1 MSFIR
6 VLKAEVLKQHR
17 YLFQSKFIYFTLL
30 LWPILSF
37 INEYY
42 IFKPLDLKSSAIIMN
57 GLNTT
62 QSLLMFLL
70 TGYVGYLCF
79 WSMVQ
84 SAWEM
89 SDERNNGTLETI
101 FQSPVNRLAL
111 IYGRALGAI
120 FENVWMFFIFSIFL
134 FSFFNGNITN
144 FIVFL
149 LIVFIILI
157 FSATIWGGFM
167 NAIFLFSRDATFLF
181 YVFNN
186 PMSLFSGT
194 RIPVTVFPIWA
205 KVISAIFPLTH
216 VLVIIRSIFYQGKM
230 NFNLIDWT
238 KLAVSLLIIG
248 ILTAVIIR
256 KAEKNARIN
265 GNWTFY

>member
-1 MSFIR
+1 MNFVR
-6 VLKAEVLKQHR
+6 VLKAEVIKQHR
-17 YLFQSKFIYFTLL
+17 YLFQSKFVYFTLL

-37 INEYY
+37 VNEFYV
-42 IFKPLDLKSSAIIMN
+42 FKPFDLKGSAIIID
-57 GLNTT
+57 GLNAT
-62 QSLLMFLL
+62 QSLLIFLL

-89 SDERNNGTLETI
+89 SDERSNGTLETI
-101 FQSPVNRLAL
+101 FQSPVNRQAL

-120 FENVWMFFIFSIFL
+120 FENTWMFIIFSIFMY
-134 FSFFNGNITN
+134 SFFYSNLANLIA
-144 FIVFL
+144 FL
-149 LIVFIILI
+149 PIVFIILI
-157 FSATIWGGFM
+157 ISATIWGGFM

-205 KVISAIFPLTH
+205 KVISTIFPLTH
-216 VLVIIRSIFYQGKM
+216 VLVIIRSIFYQGKL
-230 NFNLIDWT
+230 NINLIDWT
-238 KLAVSLLIIG
+238 SLTVSLLIIG
-248 ILTAVIIR
+248 ALTAVIIK

-265 GNWTFY
+265 GSWTFY